1 MSANPSDSHILAWAR
16 LMKASQLVL
25 GAVEAELKAA
35 GFPPLAWYDVLLE
48 LKREERGRLRPVE
61 IEGRLLIAQHNVS
74 RLIDRL
80 EKAGYVARQ
89 RCQDDGRGQVI
100 SITDEGRALL
110 STIQGVVPDYAIA
123 PDTVSEDFLAGVADA
138 EAIQAV
144 YATVDERRSSIVEKQ
159 THLEKVVER
168 LPKFRQGLLHLAI
181 THLQLGREKE
191 ALPLLERYIA
201 LHPKDAVVHY
211 YLAAIHLDRK
221 SVV

>member
-48 LKREERGRLRPVE
+48 LNREERGRLRPVE

-110 STIQGVVPDYAIA
+110 KTMWPCYRQ
-123 PDTVSEDFLAGVADA
+123 
-138 EAIQAV
+138 AIQ
-144 YATVDERRSSIVEKQ
+144 
-159 THLEKVVER
+159 THVAAKLTEMDAR
-168 LPKFRQGLLHLAI
+168 DLADLLSNLI
-181 THLQLGREKE
+181 DG
-191 ALPLLERYIA
+191 
-201 LHPKDAVVHY
+201 
-211 YLAAIHLDRK
+211 
-221 SVV
+221 